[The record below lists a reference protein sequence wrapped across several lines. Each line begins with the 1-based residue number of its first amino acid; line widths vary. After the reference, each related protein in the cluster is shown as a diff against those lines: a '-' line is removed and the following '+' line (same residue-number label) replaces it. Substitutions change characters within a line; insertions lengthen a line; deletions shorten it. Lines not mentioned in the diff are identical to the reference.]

1 MWKFSDCYVNEFL
14 CVSREASE
22 VNLTITM
29 PDCKCRPHIVIGLY
43 PQLDYWNVPAGL
55 YRIIWFICG

>member
-29 PDCKCRPHIVIGLY
+29 PDCKCRPHIVIGIPPVGLLEY
-43 PQLDYWNVPAGL
+43 PRW
-55 YRIIWFICG
+55 II